1 MIKEYSYYIT
11 TDRFSQIA
19 EDIDAAV
26 RKYAESMM
34 NDAKGDAALRESAR
48 KLCEEQAVSSGM
60 RSQGE
65 SFINIDAEFFTDGEL
80 SEARLGRF
88 IKDVV
93 KAHGFQR
100 ILWEYMGTT
109 GLMTEISRD
118 KMREDGFRYIDYL
131 PVSMKEAESERE
143 KNSITRNF
151 MRLADDS
158 GFDWSK
164 GYDPNYTV
172 SKKGWSAGYD
182 ENHVW
187 TYHAE
192 NGAQA
197 GAASGRKSVHGIRL
211 VKTDNGCMLYDIGKI
226 LINPVILWYLALGN
240 RLYGGEI
247 SDTASMVKEIKAQ
260 LDSLGEEKITDIA
273 VSPTVGKAEKK
284 KLVAEYNR
292 VLGDIISENV
302 GTVSADKAMSVIA
315 KKQNE
320 QKRLHVE
327 QELSAIQEKIDAIE
341 RAKPGITAGE
351 LRDSLETGKASIAL
365 DISLFEDAATCG
377 FTEEEYSAI
386 RKNMESLKKA
396 DREKFKHACAVL
408 GTEWNRYG
416 QGGNSKAE
424 CIRKIYEYISRGT
437 DADFCHEMSLRE
449 MLSHKQEAATMEDVL
464 ADVESYIPEE
474 NRETV
479 REYLLSVPGQ
489 KPEVKHK
496 VFSSLKAAVRSYVA
510 IRGSTG
516 MSVRELLNYAIKS
529 CGGTLPKASYAPPAI
544 GYVTPGMRT
553 SQDAEDKR
561 IYIEEKVS
569 TLVAELLG
577 SAAPEKDVPVEQLI
591 KMRRNLSGTEE
602 NKAVV
607 AIGNINERKGFE
619 PVYDTG
625 AEADINNAVL
635 LILRKLY
642 VPKSGGKDSLRK
654 QPELK
659 KELLEIAEKA
669 RIGEDFIKAVSERFS
684 VCYDIQD
691 ETARRFLETAYPAGT
706 ADMLAEYA
714 GEFQRM
720 AEKAASKDGAASPLI
735 RTIHGIYRQIA
746 PENAAAE
753 KVRLPPGARP
763 MAGKTGAEKGL
774 EEIKAMRTRVK
785 AESPEMSVLSGEE
798 KNEASVLI
806 ESLSVEEKA
815 ELVRLTGGDCNIM
828 TPLLIR
834 EYLWRKKNRIALKG
848 IADDIRDA
856 EYRAFQSITD
866 KGSPYPYGTMPDI
879 REIPLAET
887 NPEGKE
893 SDEEYKAFVATQNT
907 EKSYSSGT
915 MPISHGI
922 PAAEATISSKEGK
935 ESSYDTDGSTISPVI
950 AEYLMARA
958 AGKRQDGAGYERK
971 RAAGSGKS
979 PAATLEIAPS
989 RHEHIELEKPHRMG
1003 EALRNSLEGLSEMRI
1018 PAGKADPMAI
1028 MNANYEHDKA
1038 VLAKTDPMFARNQ
1051 FLDIGHADGSG
1062 EPLSRKIQKTENEI
1076 SNIMQTE
1083 IRGDII

>member
-11 TDRFSQIA
+11 TNRFSQIA

-26 RKYAESMM
+26 RKYAESMA
-34 NDAKGDAALRESAR
+34 DGAKGDAALRVTAR
-48 KLCEEQAVSSGM
+48 KLCEEQAVLSGM
-60 RSQGE
+60 RIQGE
-65 SFINIDAEFFTDGEL
+65 TFINIDTEFFTDGEL
-80 SEARLGRF
+80 SEAKLGRF

-131 PVSMKEAESERE
+131 PVPMREAESERQ
-143 KNSITRNF
+143 KNRITRNF

-182 ENHVW
+182 ENQIW

-197 GAASGRKSVHGIRL
+197 DTASDRKSARGIQL
-211 VKTDNGCMLYDIGKI
+211 VKTDSGCMLYDIGKI
-226 LINPVILWYLALGN
+226 LINPVILWYLASGN

-273 VSPTVGKAEKK
+273 VSPTVVKAEKK
-284 KLVAEYNR
+284 KLVAEYKR
-292 VLGDIISENV
+292 VLGDIVSENA

-341 RAKPGITAGE
+341 RAKPVITAGE
-351 LRDSLETGKASIAL
+351 LRESLETGKASIAL
-365 DISLFEDAATCG
+365 DISLSEDAVACG

-408 GTEWNRYG
+408 GKEWNRYG

-449 MLSHKQEAATMEDVL
+449 MLPHTQEAATMENVL
-464 ADVESYIPEE
+464 ADAETYIPKE
-474 NRETV
+474 NRETA
-479 REYLLSVPGQ
+479 REYLLSVPEQ
-489 KPEVKHK
+489 KPELKHK

-516 MSVRELLNYAIKS
+516 MSVRELFDYAIKS
-529 CGGTLPKASYAPPAI
+529 CGGIMPRTSYAPPAI

-553 SQDAEDKR
+553 IQDAGDKR

-569 TLVAELLG
+569 ALAAELLG

-591 KMRRNLSGTEE
+591 NLRRDLSGAEE
-602 NKAVV
+602 NKPVV
-607 AIGNINERKGFE
+607 AIGNMNERKDFE

-625 AEADINNAVL
+625 AEADISDAVL
-635 LILRKLY
+635 LILRKFY
-642 VPKSGGKDSLRK
+642 VPKSGGKDSPRK

-669 RIGEDFIKAVSERFS
+669 WSGEDFIKAVSERFS

-691 ETARRFLETAYPAGT
+691 ETARRCLETAYPAGT

-714 GEFQRM
+714 VELQRM
-720 AEKAASKDGAASPLI
+720 AEKADSKGGSASPLMRAI
-735 RTIHGIYRQIA
+735 PGVYRQIDL
-746 PENAAAE
+746 ENAASE

-774 EEIKAMRTRVK
+774 EEIKAMRTRVR
-785 AESPEMSVLSGEE
+785 AENPEMSVLSGEE

-806 ESLSVEEKA
+806 ESLSAEEKA

-922 PAAEATISSKEGK
+922 PAAEATISRKKRKEASHGTAGN
-935 ESSYDTDGSTISPVI
+935 SISPVI

-958 AGKRQDGAGYERK
+958 AGKRQDGAGYEMEK
-971 RAAGSGKS
+971 AAGSGKS
-979 PAATLEIAPS
+979 PSATLEIPHS
-989 RHEHIELEKPHRMG
+989 RSERIELEEPHRMG
-1003 EALRNSLEGLSEMRI
+1003 EVLRNSLEELSEIRI
-1018 PAGKADPMAI
+1018 PAGKTDPMAI
-1028 MNANYEHDKA
+1028 MNANYEHDRA
-1038 VLAKTDPMFARNQ
+1038 ILAKTDPMFAKNQ
-1051 FLDIGHADGSG
+1051 FLDVGHADGSG
-1062 EPLSRKIQKTENEI
+1062 ELTEREMQKIVSKQSDELFENLL
-1076 SNIMQTE
+1076 
-1083 IRGDII
+1083 RR

>member
-48 KLCEEQAVSSGM
+48 KLCEEQAVLSGM

-143 KNSITRNF
+143 KNSITWNF

-172 SKKGWSAGYD
+172 SKKGWRAGYD

-197 GAASGRKSVHGIRL
+197 GAASGRESVHGIRL

-273 VSPTVGKAEKK
+273 VSPKAGKLEKK
-284 KLVAEYNR
+284 KLVAEYKR
-292 VLGDIISENV
+292 VLGDLISEKA

-315 KKQNE
+315 QKQDE

-351 LRDSLETGKASIAL
+351 LRKSLETGKASIAL

-377 FTEEEYSAI
+377 FTEEEYAVI
-386 RKNMESLKKA
+386 RKSLDSLKKA
-396 DREKFKHACAVL
+396 DKEKFKHACAVL
-408 GTEWNRYG
+408 GTKWKDKDSDRKSMVEY
-416 QGGNSKAE
+416 
-424 CIRKIYEYISRGT
+424 IRKIYEYIYRGK
-437 DADFCHEMSLRE
+437 DAEICHEESLRDV
-449 MLSHKQEAATMEDVL
+449 LSRTQEASAMEDVL
-464 ADVESYIPEE
+464 SDVESYIPEG
-474 NRETV
+474 NRETA
-479 REYLLSVPGQ
+479 REYLLSVPEQ
-489 KPEVKHK
+489 KPELKHK

-516 MSVRELLNYAIKS
+516 MSVRELLDYAIKS
-529 CGGTLPKASYAPPAI
+529 CGGTLPRASYAPPAI

-553 SQDAEDKR
+553 SQDAGDKR

-577 SAAPEKDVPVEQLI
+577 SAAPEKEVPVEQLM
-591 KMRRNLSGTEE
+591 KSRRDLFGAEE
-602 NKAVV
+602 NKPVV
-607 AIGNINERKGFE
+607 AIGNMNERKDFE

-625 AEADINNAVL
+625 AEANISDTVL

-669 RIGEDFIKAVSERFS
+669 RSGEDFIKAVSERFS
-684 VCYDIQD
+684 IRYDIQD
-691 ETARRFLETAYPAGT
+691 EAARRFLETAYPAGT

-866 KGSPYPYGTMPDI
+866 KGSPYPYGTMP
-879 REIPLAET
+879 
-887 NPEGKE
+887 
-893 SDEEYKAFVATQNT
+893 
-907 EKSYSSGT
+907 
-915 MPISHGI
+915 ISHGI

-935 ESSYDTDGSTISPVI
+935 ESSYDTDGSTISPII

-958 AGKRQDGAGYERK
+958 AGKRQDGAGYEMEK
-971 RAAGSGKS
+971 AAGNGKS
-979 PAATLEIAPS
+979 PSATLEIPHS
-989 RHEHIELEKPHRMG
+989 RHERIDLEEPHRMG
-1003 EALRNSLEGLSEMRI
+1003 EVLRNSLEGLSEMRI

-1028 MNANYEHDKA
+1028 MNANYEHDRA
-1038 VLAKTDPMFARNQ
+1038 VLAKTDPMSARNL
-1051 FLDIGHADGSG
+1051 FHDVGHADGSG
-1062 EPLSRKIQKTENEI
+1062 EMSEREIQKIVEKQSDKLFENLL
-1076 SNIMQTE
+1076 
-1083 IRGDII
+1083 RK

>member
-19 EDIDAAV
+19 EDIDAVV

-48 KLCEEQAVSSGM
+48 KLCEEQAVLSGM
-60 RSQGE
+60 RRQGE

-80 SEARLGRF
+80 SESRLGRF

-131 PVSMKEAESERE
+131 PVLMKEAESERE
-143 KNSITRNF
+143 KNSITWNF

-172 SKKGWSAGYD
+172 SKKGWRAGYD

-197 GAASGRKSVHGIRL
+197 GAASGRESVHGIRL

-273 VSPTVGKAEKK
+273 VSPKAGKLEKK
-284 KLVAEYNR
+284 KLVAEYKR
-292 VLGDIISENV
+292 VLGDLISEKA

-315 KKQNE
+315 QKQDE

-327 QELSAIQEKIDAIE
+327 HELSAIQEKIDAIE

-351 LRDSLETGKASIAL
+351 LRKSLETGKTSIAL

-377 FTEEEYSAI
+377 FTEEEYAVI
-386 RKNMESLKKA
+386 RKSLDSLKKA
-396 DREKFKHACAVL
+396 DKEKFKHACAVL
-408 GTEWNRYG
+408 GKEWNRYG

-437 DADFCHEMSLRE
+437 DAEFCHESGLRE
-449 MLSHKQEAATMEDVL
+449 MLSRTQEASTMEDVL
-464 ADVESYIPEE
+464 SDAESYIPEG
-474 NRETV
+474 NRETA
-479 REYLLSVPGQ
+479 REYLLSVPEQ
-489 KPEVKHK
+489 KPELKHK

-516 MSVRELLNYAIKS
+516 MSVRELLDYAIKS
-529 CGGTLPKASYAPPAI
+529 CGGTLPRASYAPPAI

-553 SQDAEDKR
+553 SQDAGDKR

-577 SAAPEKDVPVEQLI
+577 SAAPEKEVPVEQLM
-591 KMRRNLSGTEE
+591 KSRRDLFGAEE
-602 NKAVV
+602 NKPVV
-607 AIGNINERKGFE
+607 AIGNMNERKDFE

-625 AEADINNAVL
+625 AEANISDTVL

-642 VPKSGGKDSLRK
+642 VPKSGGKDSPRK
-654 QPELK
+654 LLELK
-659 KELLEIAEKA
+659 KELLEIAEKNGS
-669 RIGEDFIKAVSERFS
+669 GEDFIKAISERFR
-684 VCYDIQD
+684 VRYDIQD
-691 ETARRFLETAYPAGT
+691 EAARKCLESAYPAGT

-720 AEKAASKDGAASPLI
+720 AEKKASEDGADSPLI
-735 RTIHGIYRQIA
+735 RAIPGIYRQIDL
-746 PENAAAE
+746 ENAAAE
-753 KVRLPPGARP
+753 KVRLPPGAKP

-774 EEIKAMRTRVK
+774 EEIKAMRTRVR
-785 AESPEMSVLSGEE
+785 AESPGMSVLSEEE

-806 ESLSVEEKA
+806 ESVSAEDRA
-815 ELVRLTGGDCNIM
+815 ELIHLTGGDYNTM

-834 EYLWRKKNRIALKG
+834 EYLWRKKNRRKLRG
-848 IADDIRDA
+848 LSDDVREA
-856 EYRAFQSITD
+856 EYRGFRLTPD
-866 KGSPYPYGTMPDI
+866 KGKPYTYGTLPVSMA
-879 REIPLAET
+879 AET
-887 NPEGKE
+887 NPGSKE
-893 SDEEYKAFVATQNT
+893 REAGHKASGVENL
-907 EKSYSSGT
+907 YSSGT
-915 MPISHGI
+915 TLISQEI
-922 PAAEATISSKEGK
+922 PFAGATISGK
-935 ESSYDTDGSTISPVI
+935 ERNESSRGTAERGISPVI

-958 AGKRQDGAGYERK
+958 AEKRQDSAGDEK
-971 RAAGSGKS
+971 GSASSGRS
-979 PAATLEIAPS
+979 SQAATLEISPS
-989 RHEHIELEKPHRMG
+989 RCERINLEEPHRMG
-1003 EALRNSLEGLSEMRI
+1003 EVLRNSLEGLSEMRI

-1028 MNANYEHDKA
+1028 MNANYEHDRA
-1038 VLAKTDPMFARNQ
+1038 VLAKTDPMFARNL
-1051 FLDIGHADGSG
+1051 FHDVGHADGS
-1062 EPLSRKIQKTENEI
+1062 EEMSEREIQKIVEKQSDKLFENL
-1076 SNIMQTE
+1076 
-1083 IRGDII
+1083 IRSRYD

>member
-11 TDRFSQIA
+11 TNRFSQIA

-26 RKYAESMM
+26 RKYAESMVDGA
-34 NDAKGDAALRESAR
+34 NGDSVLRETAR
-48 KLCEEQAVSSGM
+48 KLCEEQAVLCGM

-65 SFINIDAEFFTDGEL
+65 TFINIDTEFFTDGEL

-118 KMREDGFRYIDYL
+118 KMREDGFRYADYL
-131 PVSMKEAESERE
+131 PVPMREAERERE

-182 ENHVW
+182 ENQVW

-197 GAASGRKSVHGIRL
+197 DASSGRKSARGIQL
-211 VKTDNGCMLYDIGKI
+211 VKTDNGCMLCDIGKN
-226 LINPVILWYLALGN
+226 LINPVILWYLASGN

-247 SDTASMVKEIKAQ
+247 SDTASMAEEIKTQ

-273 VSPTVGKAEKK
+273 VSPTIGKTEKK
-284 KLVAEYNR
+284 KLVAEYKR
-292 VLGDIISENV
+292 VLGDIISENA
-302 GTVSADKAMSVIA
+302 GTVSAEKAMSIIA
-315 KKQNE
+315 QKQDE
-320 QKRLHVE
+320 QKRLHIE

-351 LRDSLETGKASIAL
+351 LKESLETGKASIAL

-377 FTEEEYSAI
+377 FTEEEYAVI
-386 RKNMESLKKA
+386 RKSLDSLKKA
-396 DREKFKHACAVL
+396 DKEKFKHACAVL
-408 GTEWNRYG
+408 GKEWNRYG
-416 QGGNSKAE
+416 QGGNIKAE
-424 CIRKIYEYISRGT
+424 CIRKIYEYISKST

-464 ADVESYIPEE
+464 ADAETYIPKE
-474 NRETV
+474 NRETA
-479 REYLLSVPGQ
+479 REYLLSVPEQNPGL
-489 KPEVKHK
+489 KHN
-496 VFSSLKAAVRSYVA
+496 VFSSLKATVRSYVA

-516 MSVRELLNYAIKS
+516 MSVRELFDYAIKS
-529 CGGTLPKASYAPPAI
+529 CGGIMPRTSYAPPAI

-553 SQDAEDKR
+553 SQDAGDKR

-669 RIGEDFIKAVSERFS
+669 RSGEDFIKAVSERFS
-684 VCYDIQD
+684 VRYDIQD
-691 ETARRFLETAYPAGT
+691 EAGRRCLEMAYPKGT
-706 ADMLAEYA
+706 ADMLEEYS
-714 GEFQRM
+714 EELQRM
-720 AEKAASKDGAASPLI
+720 PEKEALKDSADSPLI
-735 RTIHGIYRQIA
+735 RTIPGIYRQIA

-774 EEIKAMRTRVK
+774 EEIKAMRTRAR
-785 AESPEMSVLSGEE
+785 AESPGMSMLSGEE
-798 KNEASVLI
+798 KKEASVLI
-806 ESLSVEEKA
+806 ESLTAEERT
-815 ELVRLTGGDCNIM
+815 ELIHLTGGDYNTM

-834 EYLWRKKNRIALKG
+834 EYLWRKKNRRKLRG
-848 IADDIRDA
+848 LSDDVREA
-856 EYRAFQSITD
+856 EYRGFRLTPD
-866 KGSPYPYGTMPDI
+866 KGNPYTYGTHPVSMA
-879 REIPLAET
+879 AET
-887 NPEGKE
+887 NPGSKE
-893 SDEEYKAFVATQNT
+893 REAGHKAFGVENL
-907 EKSYSSGT
+907 YSSGT
-915 MPISHGI
+915 TLISQEI
-922 PAAEATISSKEGK
+922 PFAGATISGK
-935 ESSYDTDGSTISPVI
+935 ERKETSHGRKAGSTISPVI
-950 AEYLMARA
+950 SEYLMARA
-958 AGKRQDGAGYERK
+958 AGKSQDSAYDEKGTASSCR
-971 RAAGSGKS
+971 SS
-979 PAATLEIAPS
+979 QAATLEIPPS
-989 RHEHIELEKPHRMG
+989 RHERIDLEEPHRMG
-1003 EALRNSLEGLSEMRI
+1003 EVLRNSLEELSEMRI

-1028 MNANYEHDKA
+1028 MNANYEHDRA
-1038 VLAKTDPMFARNQ
+1038 VLAKTDPMFAKNQ
-1051 FLDIGHADGSG
+1051 FLAVGHADGSG
-1062 EPLSRKIQKTENEI
+1062 ESLSRKIQKTENEI

>member
-48 KLCEEQAVSSGM
+48 KLCEEQAVLSGM

-118 KMREDGFRYIDYL
+118 KMREDGFRYIDYI

-143 KNSITRNF
+143 KNSITWNF

-172 SKKGWSAGYD
+172 SKKGWRAGYD

-187 TYHAE
+187 TYHVE

-197 GAASGRKSVHGIRL
+197 GAASGRESVHGIRL

-273 VSPTVGKAEKK
+273 VSPKAGKLEKK
-284 KLVAEYNR
+284 KLVAEYKR
-292 VLGDIISENV
+292 VLGDLISEKA

-315 KKQNE
+315 QKQDE

-351 LRDSLETGKASIAL
+351 LRKSLETGKTSIAL

-377 FTEEEYSAI
+377 FTEEEYAVI
-386 RKNMESLKKA
+386 RKSLDSLKKA
-396 DREKFKHACAVL
+396 DKEKFKHACAVL
-408 GTEWNRYG
+408 GKEWNRYG

-437 DADFCHEMSLRE
+437 DAEFCHESGLRE
-449 MLSHKQEAATMEDVL
+449 MLSRTQEASTMEDVL
-464 ADVESYIPEE
+464 SDAESYIPEG
-474 NRETV
+474 NRETA
-479 REYLLSVPGQ
+479 REYLLSVPEQ
-489 KPEVKHK
+489 KPELKHK

-516 MSVRELLNYAIKS
+516 MSVRELLDYAIKS
-529 CGGTLPKASYAPPAI
+529 CGGTLPRASYAPPAI

-553 SQDAEDKR
+553 SQDAGDKR

-577 SAAPEKDVPVEQLI
+577 SAAPEKEVPVEQLM
-591 KMRRNLSGTEE
+591 KSRRDLFGAEE
-602 NKAVV
+602 NKPVV
-607 AIGNINERKGFE
+607 AIGNMNERKDFE

-625 AEADINNAVL
+625 AEANISDTVL

-642 VPKSGGKDSLRK
+642 VPKSGGKDSPRK
-654 QPELK
+654 LLELK
-659 KELLEIAEKA
+659 KELLEIAEKNGS
-669 RIGEDFIKAVSERFS
+669 GEDFIKAISERFR
-684 VCYDIQD
+684 VRYDIQD
-691 ETARRFLETAYPAGT
+691 EAARRFLETAYPAGT
-706 ADMLAEYA
+706 VDILAEYA
-714 GEFQRM
+714 GELQRM
-720 AEKAASKDGAASPLI
+720 HEKEASKGGTANPLM
-735 RTIHGIYRQIA
+735 RTIPGVYRQIDL
-746 PENAAAE
+746 EDAAAE
-753 KVRLPPGARP
+753 KVRLPPGTRP

-774 EEIKAMRTRVK
+774 EEIKSMRTRAR
-785 AESPEMSVLSGEE
+785 AEKPEMSMLSGEE

-806 ESLSVEEKA
+806 ENLTAEEKA
-815 ELVRLTGGDCNIM
+815 EIVHLTGGDYNTM
-828 TPLLIR
+828 TPLLVR
-834 EYLWRKKNRIALKG
+834 EYLWRKKNRRKLKG
-848 IADDIRDA
+848 LSDDIREA
-856 EYRAFQSITD
+856 EYRAFRTVTD
-866 KGSPYPYGTMPDI
+866 
-879 REIPLAET
+879 
-887 NPEGKE
+887 NGKP
-893 SDEEYKAFVATQNT
+893 
-907 EKSYSSGT
+907 YSSGT
-915 MPISHGI
+915 APISHGI
-922 PAAEATISSKEGK
+922 PAAEATLSGK
-935 ESSYDTDGSTISPVI
+935 ERKETSHGRKAGSTISPVI
-950 AEYLMARA
+950 SEYLMARA
-958 AGKRQDGAGYERK
+958 AGKSQDSAYDEKGTASSCR
-971 RAAGSGKS
+971 SS
-979 PAATLEIAPS
+979 QAATLEIPPS
-989 RHEHIELEKPHRMG
+989 RHERIDLEEPHRMG
-1003 EALRNSLEGLSEMRI
+1003 EVLRNSPEGLSEMRI

-1028 MNANYEHDKA
+1028 MNANYEHDRA
-1038 VLAKTDPMFARNQ
+1038 VLAKTDPMFARNL
-1051 FLDIGHADGSG
+1051 FHDVGHADGSG
-1062 EPLSRKIQKTENEI
+1062 EMSEREIQKIVEKQSDKLFENLL
-1076 SNIMQTE
+1076 
-1083 IRGDII
+1083 RK

>member
-34 NDAKGDAALRESAR
+34 NDAKGDAVLRKAAR
-48 KLCEEQAVSSGM
+48 KLCEEQAVLSGM

-131 PVSMKEAESERE
+131 PVPMREAERERE

-151 MRLADDS
+151 MRLEDDS

-172 SKKGWSAGYD
+172 SKKGWRAGYD

-187 TYHAE
+187 TYYAK
-192 NGAQA
+192 NGVQA
-197 GAASGRKSVHGIRL
+197 DTSSGRKSARGIKL
-211 VKTDNGCMLYDIGKI
+211 VKTDSGCMLCDIGKI
-226 LINPVILWYLALGN
+226 LINPVILWYLASGN

-302 GTVSADKAMSVIA
+302 GTVSADKAMSVIV

-351 LRDSLETGKASIAL
+351 LRKSLETGKTSIAL

-377 FTEEEYSAI
+377 FTEEEYAVI
-386 RKNMESLKKA
+386 RKSLDSLKKA
-396 DREKFKHACAVL
+396 DKEKFKHACAVL
-408 GTEWNRYG
+408 GKEWNRYG

-437 DADFCHEMSLRE
+437 DAEFCHESGLRE
-449 MLSHKQEAATMEDVL
+449 MLSRTQEASTMEDVL
-464 ADVESYIPEE
+464 SDAESYIPEG
-474 NRETV
+474 NRETA
-479 REYLLSVPGQ
+479 REYLLSVPEQ
-489 KPEVKHK
+489 KPELKHK

-516 MSVRELLNYAIKS
+516 MSVRELLDYAIKS
-529 CGGTLPKASYAPPAI
+529 CGGTLPRASYAPPAI

-553 SQDAEDKR
+553 SQDAGDKR

-577 SAAPEKDVPVEQLI
+577 SAAPEKEVPVEQLM
-591 KMRRNLSGTEE
+591 KLRRDLFGAEE
-602 NKAVV
+602 NKPVV
-607 AIGNINERKGFE
+607 AIGNMNERKDFE

-625 AEADINNAVL
+625 AEANISDTVL

-642 VPKSGGKDSLRK
+642 VPKSGGKDSPRK
-654 QPELK
+654 LLELK
-659 KELLEIAEKA
+659 KELLEIAEKNGS
-669 RIGEDFIKAVSERFS
+669 GEDFIKAISERFR
-684 VCYDIQD
+684 VRYDIQD
-691 ETARRFLETAYPAGT
+691 EAARKCLESAYPAGT

-720 AEKAASKDGAASPLI
+720 AEKKASEDGADSPLI
-735 RTIHGIYRQIA
+735 RAIPGIYRQIDL
-746 PENAAAE
+746 ENAAAE

-774 EEIKAMRTRVK
+774 EEIKAMRTRAR
-785 AESPEMSVLSGEE
+785 AEKPEMSMLSGEE

-806 ESLSVEEKA
+806 ENLTAEEKA
-815 ELVRLTGGDCNIM
+815 EIVHLTGGDYNTM
-828 TPLLIR
+828 TPLLVR
-834 EYLWRKKNRIALKG
+834 E
-848 IADDIRDA
+848 
-856 EYRAFQSITD
+856 
-866 KGSPYPYGTMPDI
+866 
-879 REIPLAET
+879 
-887 NPEGKE
+887 
-893 SDEEYKAFVATQNT
+893 
-907 EKSYSSGT
+907 
-915 MPISHGI
+915 
-922 PAAEATISSKEGK
+922 
-935 ESSYDTDGSTISPVI
+935 
-950 AEYLMARA
+950 
-958 AGKRQDGAGYERK
+958 
-971 RAAGSGKS
+971 
-979 PAATLEIAPS
+979 
-989 RHEHIELEKPHRMG
+989 
-1003 EALRNSLEGLSEMRI
+1003 
-1018 PAGKADPMAI
+1018 
-1028 MNANYEHDKA
+1028 
-1038 VLAKTDPMFARNQ
+1038 
-1051 FLDIGHADGSG
+1051 
-1062 EPLSRKIQKTENEI
+1062 
-1076 SNIMQTE
+1076 
-1083 IRGDII
+1083 

>member
-19 EDIDAAV
+19 EDIDAVV

-48 KLCEEQAVSSGM
+48 KLCEEQAVLSGM
-60 RSQGE
+60 RRQGE

-80 SEARLGRF
+80 SESRLGRF

-131 PVSMKEAESERE
+131 PVLMKEAESERE
-143 KNSITRNF
+143 KNSITWNF

-172 SKKGWSAGYD
+172 SKKGWRAGYD

-197 GAASGRKSVHGIRL
+197 GAASGRESVHGIRL

-273 VSPTVGKAEKK
+273 VSPKAGKLEKK
-284 KLVAEYNR
+284 KLVAEYKR
-292 VLGDIISENV
+292 VLGDLISEKA

-315 KKQNE
+315 QKQDE

-351 LRDSLETGKASIAL
+351 LRKSLETGKASIAL
-365 DISLFEDAATCG
+365 DISLFEDAAACG
-377 FTEEEYSAI
+377 FTEEEYATI
-386 RKNMESLKKA
+386 RKSLEPLEKA
-396 DREKFKHACAVL
+396 DQEKFKHACAVL
-408 GTEWNRYG
+408 GTKWKDKDSDRKSMVEY
-416 QGGNSKAE
+416 
-424 CIRKIYEYISRGT
+424 IRKIYEYIYRGT
-437 DADFCHEMSLRE
+437 EAEICHEESLRDV
-449 MLSHKQEAATMEDVL
+449 LSRTQEASAMEDVL
-464 ADVESYIPEE
+464 SDVESYIPEE

-496 VFSSLKAAVRSYVA
+496 VFSSLKAAVRSYVE

-516 MSVRELLNYAIKS
+516 MSVRELLDYAIKS
-529 CGGTLPKASYAPPAI
+529 CGGTLPRASYAPPAI

-553 SQDAEDKR
+553 SQDAGDRR
-561 IYIEEKVS
+561 IYMEEKVS
-569 TLVAELLG
+569 SLAARLLEVAV
-577 SAAPEKDVPVEQLI
+577 PEKEVPFGQLI
-591 KMRRNLSGTEE
+591 KPRRDLSGAEE
-602 NKAVV
+602 NKPVV
-607 AIGNINERKGFE
+607 AIGNMNERKDFE
-619 PVYDTG
+619 PVYDTR
-625 AEADINNAVL
+625 AEADISDAVL
-635 LILRKLY
+635 LILRNLY
-642 VPKSGGKDSLRK
+642 VPKSGGKDSTRK
-654 QPELK
+654 LPELK
-659 KELLEIAEKA
+659 KELLEIAEKNGS
-669 RIGEDFIKAVSERFS
+669 REDFIKAVSERFS
-684 VCYDIQD
+684 IRYDIQD
-691 ETARRFLETAYPAGT
+691 EAARRFLETAYPAGT
-706 ADMLAEYA
+706 ADILAEYA
-714 GEFQRM
+714 GELQRM
-720 AEKAASKDGAASPLI
+720 HEKEVSKGGTASPLM
-735 RTIHGIYRQIA
+735 RTIPGVYRQIDL
-746 PENAAAE
+746 EDAAAE
-753 KVRLPPGARP
+753 KVRLPPGAKP

-774 EEIKAMRTRVK
+774 EEIKAMRTRVR
-785 AESPEMSVLSGEE
+785 AEKPEMSMLSEEE
-798 KNEASVLI
+798 KKEASVLI
-806 ESLSVEEKA
+806 ESLTAEERA
-815 ELVRLTGGDCNIM
+815 ELIHLTGGDYNTM

-834 EYLWRKKNRIALKG
+834 EYLWRKKNRRKLRG
-848 IADDIRDA
+848 LSDDVREA
-856 EYRAFQSITD
+856 EYRGFRLTPD
-866 KGSPYPYGTMPDI
+866 KGKPYTYGTLPVSMA
-879 REIPLAET
+879 AET
-887 NPEGKE
+887 NPGSKE
-893 SDEEYKAFVATQNT
+893 REAGYKASGVENL
-907 EKSYSSGT
+907 YSSGT
-915 MPISHGI
+915 TLISQEI
-922 PAAEATISSKEGK
+922 PFAGATISGK
-935 ESSYDTDGSTISPVI
+935 ERNESSRGTAERGISPVI

-958 AGKRQDGAGYERK
+958 AEKRQDSAGDEK
-971 RAAGSGKS
+971 GSASSGRS
-979 PAATLEIAPS
+979 SQAATLEIPPS
-989 RHEHIELEKPHRMG
+989 RHERIDLEEPHRMG
-1003 EALRNSLEGLSEMRI
+1003 EVLRNSLEGLSEMRI

-1028 MNANYEHDKA
+1028 MNANYEHDRA
-1038 VLAKTDPMFARNQ
+1038 VLAKTDPMFARNL
-1051 FLDIGHADGSG
+1051 FHDVGHADGS
-1062 EPLSRKIQKTENEI
+1062 EEITERDLQKIQNLKLMEEKQKL
-1076 SNIMQTE
+1076 S
-1083 IRGDII
+1083 

>member
-19 EDIDAAV
+19 EDIDAVV

-48 KLCEEQAVSSGM
+48 KLCEEQAVLSGM
-60 RSQGE
+60 RRQGE

-80 SEARLGRF
+80 SESRLGRF

-131 PVSMKEAESERE
+131 PVLMKEAESERE
-143 KNSITRNF
+143 KNSITWNF

-172 SKKGWSAGYD
+172 SKKGWRAGYD

-197 GAASGRKSVHGIRL
+197 GAASGRESVHGIRL

-273 VSPTVGKAEKK
+273 VSPKAGKLEKK
-284 KLVAEYNR
+284 KLVAEYKR
-292 VLGDIISENV
+292 VLGDLISEKA

-315 KKQNE
+315 QKQDE

-351 LRDSLETGKASIAL
+351 LRKSLETGKASIAL
-365 DISLFEDAATCG
+365 DISLFEDAAACG
-377 FTEEEYSAI
+377 FTEEEYATI
-386 RKNMESLKKA
+386 RKSLEPLEKA
-396 DREKFKHACAVL
+396 DQEKFKHACAVL
-408 GTEWNRYG
+408 GTKWKDKDSDRKSMVEY
-416 QGGNSKAE
+416 
-424 CIRKIYEYISRGT
+424 IRKIYEYIYRGT
-437 DADFCHEMSLRE
+437 EAEICHEESLRDV
-449 MLSHKQEAATMEDVL
+449 LSRTQEASAMEDVL
-464 ADVESYIPEE
+464 SDVESYIPEE

-496 VFSSLKAAVRSYVA
+496 VFSSLKAAVRSYVE

-516 MSVRELLNYAIKS
+516 MSVRELLDYAIKS
-529 CGGTLPKASYAPPAI
+529 CGGTLPRASYAPPAI

-553 SQDAEDKR
+553 SQDAGDRR
-561 IYIEEKVS
+561 IYMEEKVS
-569 TLVAELLG
+569 SLAARLLEVAV
-577 SAAPEKDVPVEQLI
+577 PEKEVPFEQLI
-591 KMRRNLSGTEE
+591 KPRRDLSGAEE
-602 NKAVV
+602 NKPVV
-607 AIGNINERKGFE
+607 AIGNMNERKDFE
-619 PVYDTG
+619 PVYDTR
-625 AEADINNAVL
+625 AEADISDAVL
-635 LILRKLY
+635 LILRNLY
-642 VPKSGGKDSLRK
+642 VPKSGGKDSTRK
-654 QPELK
+654 LPELK
-659 KELLEIAEKA
+659 KELLEIAEKNGS
-669 RIGEDFIKAVSERFS
+669 REDFIKAVSERFS
-684 VCYDIQD
+684 IRYDIQD
-691 ETARRFLETAYPAGT
+691 EAARRFLETAYPAGT
-706 ADMLAEYA
+706 ADILAEYA
-714 GEFQRM
+714 GELQRM
-720 AEKAASKDGAASPLI
+720 HEKEVSKGGTASPLM
-735 RTIHGIYRQIA
+735 RTIPGVYRQIDL
-746 PENAAAE
+746 EDAAAE
-753 KVRLPPGARP
+753 KVRLPPGAKP

-774 EEIKAMRTRVK
+774 EEIKAMRTRVR
-785 AESPEMSVLSGEE
+785 AEKPEMSMLSEEE
-798 KNEASVLI
+798 KKEASVLI
-806 ESLSVEEKA
+806 ESLTAEERA
-815 ELVRLTGGDCNIM
+815 ELIHLTGGDYNTM

-834 EYLWRKKNRIALKG
+834 EYLWRKKNRRKLRG
-848 IADDIRDA
+848 LSDDVREA
-856 EYRAFQSITD
+856 EYRGFRLTPD
-866 KGSPYPYGTMPDI
+866 KGKPYTYGTLPVSMA
-879 REIPLAET
+879 AET
-887 NPEGKE
+887 NPGSKE
-893 SDEEYKAFVATQNT
+893 REAGYKASGVENL
-907 EKSYSSGT
+907 YSSGT
-915 MPISHGI
+915 TLISQEI
-922 PAAEATISSKEGK
+922 PFAGATISGK
-935 ESSYDTDGSTISPVI
+935 ERNESSRGTAERGISPVI

-958 AGKRQDGAGYERK
+958 AEKRQDSAGDEK
-971 RAAGSGKS
+971 GSASSGRS
-979 PAATLEIAPS
+979 SQAATLEIPPS
-989 RHEHIELEKPHRMG
+989 RHERIDLEEPHRMG
-1003 EALRNSLEGLSEMRI
+1003 EVLRNSLEGLSEMRI

-1028 MNANYEHDKA
+1028 MNANYEHDRA
-1038 VLAKTDPMFARNQ
+1038 VLAKTDPMFARNL
-1051 FLDIGHADGSG
+1051 FHDVGHADGS
-1062 EPLSRKIQKTENEI
+1062 EEITERDLQKIQNLKLMEEKQKL
-1076 SNIMQTE
+1076 S
-1083 IRGDII
+1083 

>member
-19 EDIDAAV
+19 EDIDAVV

-48 KLCEEQAVSSGM
+48 KLCEEQAVLSGM
-60 RSQGE
+60 RRQGE

-80 SEARLGRF
+80 SESRLGRF

-131 PVSMKEAESERE
+131 PVLMKEAESERE
-143 KNSITRNF
+143 KNSITWNF

-172 SKKGWSAGYD
+172 SKKGWRAGYD

-197 GAASGRKSVHGIRL
+197 GAASGRESVHGIRL

-273 VSPTVGKAEKK
+273 VSPKAGKLEKK
-284 KLVAEYNR
+284 KLVAEYKR
-292 VLGDIISENV
+292 VLGDLISEKA

-315 KKQNE
+315 QKQDE

-327 QELSAIQEKIDAIE
+327 HELSAIQEKIDAIE

-351 LRDSLETGKASIAL
+351 LRKSLETGKTSIAL

-377 FTEEEYSAI
+377 FTEEEYAVI
-386 RKNMESLKKA
+386 RKSLDSLKKA
-396 DREKFKHACAVL
+396 DKEKFKHACAVL
-408 GTEWNRYG
+408 GKEWNRYG

-437 DADFCHEMSLRE
+437 DAEFCHESGLRE
-449 MLSHKQEAATMEDVL
+449 MLSRTQEASTMEDVL
-464 ADVESYIPEE
+464 SDAESYIPEG
-474 NRETV
+474 NRETA
-479 REYLLSVPGQ
+479 REYLLSVPEQ
-489 KPEVKHK
+489 KPELKHK

-516 MSVRELLNYAIKS
+516 MSVRELLDYAIKS
-529 CGGTLPKASYAPPAI
+529 CGGTLPRASYAPPAI

-553 SQDAEDKR
+553 SQDAGDKR

-577 SAAPEKDVPVEQLI
+577 SAAPEKEVPVEQLM
-591 KMRRNLSGTEE
+591 KSRRDLFGAEE
-602 NKAVV
+602 NKPVV
-607 AIGNINERKGFE
+607 AIGNMNERKDFE

-625 AEADINNAVL
+625 AEANISDTVL

-642 VPKSGGKDSLRK
+642 VPKSGGKDSPRK
-654 QPELK
+654 LLELK
-659 KELLEIAEKA
+659 KELLEIAEKNGS
-669 RIGEDFIKAVSERFS
+669 GEDFIKAISERFR
-684 VCYDIQD
+684 VRYDIQD
-691 ETARRFLETAYPAGT
+691 EAARKCLESAYPAGT

-720 AEKAASKDGAASPLI
+720 AEKKASEDGADSPLI
-735 RTIHGIYRQIA
+735 RAIPGIYRQIDL
-746 PENAAAE
+746 ENAAAE
-753 KVRLPPGARP
+753 KVRLPPGAKP

-774 EEIKAMRTRVK
+774 EEIKAMRTRVR
-785 AESPEMSVLSGEE
+785 AEKPEMSMLSEEE
-798 KNEASVLI
+798 KKEASVLI
-806 ESLSVEEKA
+806 ESLTAEERA
-815 ELVRLTGGDCNIM
+815 ELIHLTGGDYNTM

-834 EYLWRKKNRIALKG
+834 EYLWRKKNRRKLRGLPVNPRQGEAVY
-848 IADDIRDA
+848 IRHASSLHGSGDKS
-856 EYRAFQSITD
+856 RQQR
-866 KGSPYPYGTMPDI
+866 KGSRT
-879 REIPLAET
+879 
-887 NPEGKE
+887 
-893 SDEEYKAFVATQNT
+893 
-907 EKSYSSGT
+907 
-915 MPISHGI
+915 
-922 PAAEATISSKEGK
+922 
-935 ESSYDTDGSTISPVI
+935 
-950 AEYLMARA
+950 
-958 AGKRQDGAGYERK
+958 
-971 RAAGSGKS
+971 
-979 PAATLEIAPS
+979 
-989 RHEHIELEKPHRMG
+989 
-1003 EALRNSLEGLSEMRI
+1003 
-1018 PAGKADPMAI
+1018 
-1028 MNANYEHDKA
+1028 
-1038 VLAKTDPMFARNQ
+1038 
-1051 FLDIGHADGSG
+1051 
-1062 EPLSRKIQKTENEI
+1062 
-1076 SNIMQTE
+1076 
-1083 IRGDII
+1083 

>member
-48 KLCEEQAVSSGM
+48 KLCEEQAVLSGM

-143 KNSITRNF
+143 KNSITWNF

-172 SKKGWSAGYD
+172 SKKGWRAGYD

-197 GAASGRKSVHGIRL
+197 VAASGRESVHGIRL

-273 VSPTVGKAEKK
+273 VSPKAGKLEKK
-284 KLVAEYNR
+284 KLVAEYKR
-292 VLGDIISENV
+292 VLGDLISENA

-315 KKQNE
+315 QKQDE
-320 QKRLHVE
+320 QKRLHIE

-351 LRDSLETGKASIAL
+351 LKESLETGKASIAL
-365 DISLFEDAATCG
+365 DISLFEDAAACG
-377 FTEEEYSAI
+377 FTEEEYATI
-386 RKNMESLKKA
+386 RKSLEPLEKA
-396 DREKFKHACAVL
+396 DQEKFKHACAVL
-408 GTEWNRYG
+408 GTEWKDKDSDRKSMVEY
-416 QGGNSKAE
+416 
-424 CIRKIYEYISRGT
+424 IRKIYEYIYRGT
-437 DADFCHEMSLRE
+437 DAEICHEESLRDV
-449 MLSHKQEAATMEDVL
+449 LSRTQEASAIEDVL
-464 ADVESYIPEE
+464 SDVESYIPEE

-516 MSVRELLNYAIKS
+516 MSVRELLDYAIKS
-529 CGGTLPKASYAPPAI
+529 CGGTLPRASYAPPAI

-553 SQDAEDKR
+553 SQDAGDRR
-561 IYIEEKVS
+561 IYIEEKIS
-569 TLVAELLG
+569 SLAARLLEVAV
-577 SAAPEKDVPVEQLI
+577 PEKEVPFEQLI
-591 KMRRNLSGTEE
+591 KPRRDLSGAEE
-602 NKAVV
+602 NKPVV
-607 AIGNINERKGFE
+607 AIGNMNGRKDFE

-625 AEADINNAVL
+625 AEADISDEVL
-635 LILRKLY
+635 LILRNLY
-642 VPKSGGKDSLRK
+642 IPKSGGNDSTRK
-654 QPELK
+654 LPELK
-659 KELLEIAEKA
+659 KELLETAEKNGS
-669 RIGEDFIKAVSERFS
+669 REDFIKAVSERFS
-684 VCYDIQD
+684 IRYDIQD
-691 ETARRFLETAYPAGT
+691 EAARRFLETAYPAGT
-706 ADMLAEYA
+706 VDILAEYA
-714 GEFQRM
+714 GELQRM
-720 AEKAASKDGAASPLI
+720 HEKEASKGGTASPLM
-735 RTIHGIYRQIA
+735 RTIPGVYRQIDL
-746 PENAAAE
+746 EDAAAE
-753 KVRLPPGARP
+753 KVRLPPGAKP

-774 EEIKAMRTRVK
+774 EEIKAMRTRVR
-785 AESPEMSVLSGEE
+785 AESPGMSVLSEEE

-806 ESLSVEEKA
+806 ESVSAEDRA
-815 ELVRLTGGDCNIM
+815 ELIHLTGGDYNTM

-834 EYLWRKKNRIALKG
+834 EYLWRKKNRRKLRG
-848 IADDIRDA
+848 LSDDVREA
-856 EYRAFQSITD
+856 EYRGFRLTPD
-866 KGSPYPYGTMPDI
+866 KGKPYTYGTLPVSMA
-879 REIPLAET
+879 AET
-887 NPEGKE
+887 NPGSKE
-893 SDEEYKAFVATQNT
+893 REAGHKAFGVENL
-907 EKSYSSGT
+907 YSSGT
-915 MPISHGI
+915 TLISQEI
-922 PAAEATISSKEGK
+922 PFAGATISGK
-935 ESSYDTDGSTISPVI
+935 ERNESSRGTAERGISPVI
-950 AEYLMARA
+950 AEYLMECA
-958 AGKRQDGAGYERK
+958 AEKRQDSAGDEK
-971 RAAGSGKS
+971 GTASSGRS
-979 PAATLEIAPS
+979 SQAATLEIPPS
-989 RHEHIELEKPHRMG
+989 RHERIDLEEPHRMG
-1003 EALRNSLEGLSEMRI
+1003 EVLRNSLEGLSEMRI

-1028 MNANYEHDKA
+1028 MNANYEHDRA
-1038 VLAKTDPMFARNQ
+1038 VLAKTDPMFARNL
-1051 FLDIGHADGSG
+1051 FHDVGHADGSG
-1062 EPLSRKIQKTENEI
+1062 EITEREIQKIVSKQSDDLFENLL
-1076 SNIMQTE
+1076 
-1083 IRGDII
+1083 RK

>member
-48 KLCEEQAVSSGM
+48 KLCEEQAVLSGM

-143 KNSITRNF
+143 KNSITWNF

-172 SKKGWSAGYD
+172 SKKGWRAGYD

-197 GAASGRKSVHGIRL
+197 VAASGRESVHGIRL

-273 VSPTVGKAEKK
+273 VSPKAGKLEKK
-284 KLVAEYNR
+284 KLVAEYKR
-292 VLGDIISENV
+292 VLGDLISEKA

-315 KKQNE
+315 QKQDE

-351 LRDSLETGKASIAL
+351 LRKSLETGKASIAL
-365 DISLFEDAATCG
+365 DISLFEDAAACG
-377 FTEEEYSAI
+377 FTEEEYATI
-386 RKNMESLKKA
+386 RKSLEPLEKA
-396 DREKFKHACAVL
+396 DQEKFKHACAVL
-408 GTEWNRYG
+408 GTEWKDKDSDRKSMVEY
-416 QGGNSKAE
+416 
-424 CIRKIYEYISRGT
+424 IRKIYEYIYRGT
-437 DADFCHEMSLRE
+437 EAEICHEESLRDV
-449 MLSHKQEAATMEDVL
+449 LSRTQEASAIEDVL

-496 VFSSLKAAVRSYVA
+496 VFSSLKAAVRSYVE

-516 MSVRELLNYAIKS
+516 MSVRELLDYAIKS
-529 CGGTLPKASYAPPAI
+529 CGGTLPRASYAPPAI
-544 GYVTPGMRT
+544 GYVTPSMRT
-553 SQDAEDKR
+553 SQDAGDRR
-561 IYIEEKVS
+561 IYMEEKVS
-569 TLVAELLG
+569 SLAARLLEVVV
-577 SAAPEKDVPVEQLI
+577 PEKEVPFEQLI
-591 KMRRNLSGTEE
+591 KPRRDLSGAEE
-602 NKAVV
+602 NKPVV
-607 AIGNINERKGFE
+607 AIGNMNERKDFV
-619 PVYDTG
+619 PVYDTR
-625 AEADINNAVL
+625 AEADISDAVL
-635 LILRKLY
+635 LILRNLY
-642 VPKSGGKDSLRK
+642 VPKSGGKDSTRK
-654 QPELK
+654 LPELK
-659 KELLEIAEKA
+659 KELLEIAEKNGS
-669 RIGEDFIKAVSERFS
+669 REDFIKAVSERFS
-684 VCYDIQD
+684 IRYDIQD
-691 ETARRFLETAYPAGT
+691 EAARRFLETAYPAGT
-706 ADMLAEYA
+706 ADILAEYA
-714 GEFQRM
+714 GELQRM
-720 AEKAASKDGAASPLI
+720 HEKEVSKGGTASPLM
-735 RTIHGIYRQIA
+735 RTIPGIYRQIT
-746 PENAAAE
+746 PEDAAAE

-774 EEIKAMRTRVK
+774 EEIKSMRTRVR
-785 AESPEMSVLSGEE
+785 AESPGMSVLSEEE

-806 ESLSVEEKA
+806 ESVSAEERA
-815 ELVRLTGGDCNIM
+815 ELIHLTGGDYNTM

-834 EYLWRKKNRIALKG
+834 EYLWRKKNRRKLRG
-848 IADDIRDA
+848 LSDDVREA
-856 EYRAFQSITD
+856 EYRGFRLTPD
-866 KGSPYPYGTMPDI
+866 KGKPCTYGTLPVSMA
-879 REIPLAET
+879 AET
-887 NPEGKE
+887 NPGSKE
-893 SDEEYKAFVATQNT
+893 REAGHKASGVENL
-907 EKSYSSGT
+907 YSSGT
-915 MPISHGI
+915 TLISQEI
-922 PAAEATISSKEGK
+922 PFAGATISGK
-935 ESSYDTDGSTISPVI
+935 ERNESSRGTAERGISPVI

-958 AGKRQDGAGYERK
+958 AEKRQDSAGDEK
-971 RAAGSGKS
+971 GSASSGRS
-979 PAATLEIAPS
+979 SQAATLEIPPS
-989 RHEHIELEKPHRMG
+989 RHERIDIEEPHRMG
-1003 EALRNSLEGLSEMRI
+1003 EVLRNSLEGLSEMRI

-1038 VLAKTDPMFARNQ
+1038 VLAKTDPMFAKNK
-1051 FLDIGHADGSG
+1051 FHDVGHADGSG
-1062 EPLSRKIQKTENEI
+1062 EILDKRTANKIIMSKCDEEI
-1076 SNIMQTE
+1076 SKLME
-1083 IRGDII
+1083 AK

>member
-48 KLCEEQAVSSGM
+48 KLCEEQAVLSGM

-143 KNSITRNF
+143 KNSITWNF

-172 SKKGWSAGYD
+172 SKKGWRAGYD

-192 NGAQA
+192 NGVQA
-197 GAASGRKSVHGIRL
+197 VAASGRESVHGIRL

-273 VSPTVGKAEKK
+273 VSPKAGKLEKK
-284 KLVAEYNR
+284 KLVAEYKR
-292 VLGDIISENV
+292 VLGDLISEKA

-315 KKQNE
+315 QKQDE
-320 QKRLHVE
+320 QKRLHIE

-351 LRDSLETGKASIAL
+351 LKESLETGKASIAL
-365 DISLFEDAATCG
+365 DISLFEDAVACG
-377 FTEEEYSAI
+377 FTEEEYATI
-386 RKNMESLKKA
+386 RKSLEPLEKA
-396 DREKFKHACAVL
+396 DQEKFKHACAVL
-408 GTEWNRYG
+408 GTEWKDKDSDRKSMVEY
-416 QGGNSKAE
+416 
-424 CIRKIYEYISRGT
+424 IRKIYEYIYRGT
-437 DADFCHEMSLRE
+437 EAEICHEESLRDV
-449 MLSHKQEAATMEDVL
+449 LSRTQEASAMEDVL
-464 ADVESYIPEE
+464 SDVESYIPEE

-516 MSVRELLNYAIKS
+516 MSVRELLDYAIKS
-529 CGGTLPKASYAPPAI
+529 CGGTLPRASYAPPAI

-553 SQDAEDKR
+553 SQDAGDRR

-569 TLVAELLG
+569 SLAARLLEVAV
-577 SAAPEKDVPVEQLI
+577 PEKEVPFEQLI
-591 KMRRNLSGTEE
+591 KPRRDLSGAEE
-602 NKAVV
+602 NKPVV
-607 AIGNINERKGFE
+607 AIGNMNERKDFE
-619 PVYDTG
+619 PVYDTR
-625 AEADINNAVL
+625 AEADISDAVL
-635 LILRKLY
+635 LILRNLY
-642 VPKSGGKDSLRK
+642 VPKSGGKDSTRK
-654 QPELK
+654 LPELK
-659 KELLEIAEKA
+659 KELLEIAEKNGS
-669 RIGEDFIKAVSERFS
+669 REDFIKAVSGRFS
-684 VCYDIQD
+684 IRYDIQD
-691 ETARRFLETAYPAGT
+691 EAARRFLETAYPAGT
-706 ADMLAEYA
+706 VDILAEYA
-714 GEFQRM
+714 GELQRM
-720 AEKAASKDGAASPLI
+720 HEKEASKGGTASPLM
-735 RTIHGIYRQIA
+735 RTIPGVYRQIDL
-746 PENAAAE
+746 EDAAAE
-753 KVRLPPGARP
+753 KVRLPPGAKP

-774 EEIKAMRTRVK
+774 EEIKAMRTRVR
-785 AESPEMSVLSGEE
+785 AESPGMSVLSEEE

-806 ESLSVEEKA
+806 ESVSAEDRA
-815 ELVRLTGGDCNIM
+815 ELIHLTGGDYNTM

-834 EYLWRKKNRIALKG
+834 EYLWRKKNRRKLRG
-848 IADDIRDA
+848 LSDDVREA
-856 EYRAFQSITD
+856 EYRGFRLTPD
-866 KGSPYPYGTMPDI
+866 KGKPYTYGTLPVSMA
-879 REIPLAET
+879 AET
-887 NPEGKE
+887 NPGSKE
-893 SDEEYKAFVATQNT
+893 REAGHKASGVENL
-907 EKSYSSGT
+907 YSSGT
-915 MPISHGI
+915 TLISQEI
-922 PAAEATISSKEGK
+922 PFAGATISGK
-935 ESSYDTDGSTISPVI
+935 ERNESSRGTAERGISPVI

-958 AGKRQDGAGYERK
+958 AEKRQDSAGDEK
-971 RAAGSGKS
+971 GTASSGRS
-979 PAATLEIAPS
+979 SQAATLEIPPS
-989 RHEHIELEKPHRMG
+989 RHERIDLEEPHRMG
-1003 EALRNSLEGLSEMRI
+1003 EVLRNSLEGLSEMRI

-1028 MNANYEHDKA
+1028 MNANYEHDRA
-1038 VLAKTDPMFARNQ
+1038 VLAKTDPMFARNL
-1051 FLDIGHADGSG
+1051 FHDVGHADGSG
-1062 EPLSRKIQKTENEI
+1062 EITEREIQKIVSKQSDDLFENLL
-1076 SNIMQTE
+1076 
-1083 IRGDII
+1083 RK

>member
-11 TDRFSQIA
+11 TNRFSQIA

-34 NDAKGDAALRESAR
+34 NDAKGDAALRESVR

-65 SFINIDAEFFTDGEL
+65 SFINIDAEFFIDGEL

-172 SKKGWSAGYD
+172 SKKGWRSGYD

-197 GAASGRKSVHGIRL
+197 GAASGRESVHGIRL

-260 LDSLGEEKITDIA
+260 LDSLVEEKITDIA
-273 VSPTVGKAEKK
+273 VSPKAGKLEKK
-284 KLVAEYNR
+284 KLVAEYKR
-292 VLGDIISENV
+292 VLGDLISEKA

-315 KKQNE
+315 QKQDE
-320 QKRLHVE
+320 EKRLHVE

-351 LRDSLETGKASIAL
+351 LKESLETGKASIAL
-365 DISLFEDAATCG
+365 DISLFEDAAACG
-377 FTEEEYSAI
+377 FTEEEYATI
-386 RKNMESLKKA
+386 RKSLEPLEKA
-396 DREKFKHACAVL
+396 DQEKFKHACAVL
-408 GTEWNRYG
+408 GTEWKDKDSDRKSMVEY
-416 QGGNSKAE
+416 
-424 CIRKIYEYISRGT
+424 IRKIYEYIYRGT
-437 DADFCHEMSLRE
+437 DAEICHEESLRDV
-449 MLSHKQEAATMEDVL
+449 LSRRQEASAMEDVL

-474 NRETV
+474 NSETV

-489 KPEVKHK
+489 KPKVKHK

-516 MSVRELLNYAIKS
+516 MSVRELLDYAIKS
-529 CGGTLPKASYAPPAI
+529 CGGTLPRASYAPPAI

-553 SQDAEDKR
+553 SQNAGDRR

-569 TLVAELLG
+569 SLAARLLEVAV
-577 SAAPEKDVPVEQLI
+577 PEKEVPFEQFI
-591 KMRRNLSGTEE
+591 KPRRDLSGAEE
-602 NKAVV
+602 NKPVV
-607 AIGNINERKGFE
+607 AIGNMNERKDFE

-625 AEADINNAVL
+625 AEADISDAVL
-635 LILRKLY
+635 LILRNLY
-642 VPKSGGKDSLRK
+642 IPKSGGKDSTRK
-654 QPELK
+654 LPELK
-659 KELLEIAEKA
+659 KELLEIAEKNGS
-669 RIGEDFIKAVSERFS
+669 REDFIKAISKRFR
-684 VCYDIQD
+684 VRYDIQD
-691 ETARRFLETAYPAGT
+691 EAARRCLEAAYPAGT
-706 ADMLAEYA
+706 ADILAEYA
-714 GEFQRM
+714 GELQRM
-720 AEKAASKDGAASPLI
+720 HEKEDLKVGADSQLI
-735 RTIHGIYRQIA
+735 RTIPGIYRQIDM
-746 PENAAAE
+746 EDAAAE
-753 KVRLPPGARP
+753 KVRLPPGIRP
-763 MAGKTGAEKGL
+763 MAGKTGTEKGL
-774 EEIKAMRTRVK
+774 ENISAMRTRRK
-785 AESPEMSVLSGEE
+785 AESPEMSVLSEAE
-798 KNEASVLI
+798 KSEATSLTA
-806 ESLSVEEKA
+806 SLSANEKA
-815 ELVRLTGGDCNIM
+815 ELVRLAGGDYNIM

-834 EYLWRKKNRIALKG
+834 EYLWRKKNKRKLKG
-848 IADDIRDA
+848 LSDDIRKA
-856 EYRAFQSITD
+856 
-866 KGSPYPYGTMPDI
+866 
-879 REIPLAET
+879 
-887 NPEGKE
+887 
-893 SDEEYKAFVATQNT
+893 EYKAFCAVTDN
-907 EKSYSSGT
+907 KNPYSSGT
-915 MPISHGI
+915 TLISQEI
-922 PAAEATISSKEGK
+922 PFAGATINSKERK
-935 ESSYDTDGSTISPVI
+935 SSSYGTDGSTISPVI
-950 AEYLMARA
+950 AEYLMVRV
-958 AGKRQDGAGYERK
+958 AGKSQDSAGDEKGTASSCR
-971 RAAGSGKS
+971 SS
-979 PAATLEIAPS
+979 QAATLEIPPS
-989 RHEHIELEKPHRMG
+989 RHERIDLEEPHKMG
-1003 EALRNSLEGLSEMRI
+1003 VALRNSLEELSEMRI

-1028 MNANYEHDKA
+1028 MNANYEHDRA
-1038 VLAKTDPMFARNQ
+1038 VLAKTDPMFARNL
-1051 FLDIGHADGSG
+1051 FHDVGHAEGSG
-1062 EPLSRKIQKTENEI
+1062 ELLDKRTANKIVMSKCDEEI
-1076 SNIMQTE
+1076 SKIME
-1083 IRGDII
+1083 AK

>member
-48 KLCEEQAVSSGM
+48 KLCEEQAVLSGM

-143 KNSITRNF
+143 KNSITWNF

-172 SKKGWSAGYD
+172 SKKGWRAGYD

-197 GAASGRKSVHGIRL
+197 VAASGRESVHGIRL

-273 VSPTVGKAEKK
+273 VSPKAGKLEKK
-284 KLVAEYNR
+284 KLVAEYKR
-292 VLGDIISENV
+292 VLGDLISENA

-315 KKQNE
+315 QKQDE
-320 QKRLHVE
+320 QKRLHIE

-351 LRDSLETGKASIAL
+351 LKESLETGKASIAL
-365 DISLFEDAATCG
+365 DISLFEDAAACG
-377 FTEEEYSAI
+377 FTEEEYATI
-386 RKNMESLKKA
+386 RKSLEPLEKA
-396 DREKFKHACAVL
+396 DQEKFKHACAVL
-408 GTEWNRYG
+408 GTEWKDKDSDRKSMVEY
-416 QGGNSKAE
+416 
-424 CIRKIYEYISRGT
+424 IRKIYEYIYRGT
-437 DADFCHEMSLRE
+437 EAEICHEESLRDV
-449 MLSHKQEAATMEDVL
+449 LSRTQEASAMEDVL
-464 ADVESYIPEE
+464 SDVESYIPEE

-516 MSVRELLNYAIKS
+516 MSVRELLDYAIKS
-529 CGGTLPKASYAPPAI
+529 CGGTLPRASYAPPAI

-553 SQDAEDKR
+553 SQDAGDRR
-561 IYIEEKVS
+561 IYIEEKIS
-569 TLVAELLG
+569 SLAARLLEVAV
-577 SAAPEKDVPVEQLI
+577 PEKEVPFEQLI
-591 KMRRNLSGTEE
+591 KPRRDLSGAEE
-602 NKAVV
+602 NKPVV
-607 AIGNINERKGFE
+607 AIGNMKEKTSSRSMIPGRK
-619 PVYDTG
+619 
-625 AEADINNAVL
+625 
-635 LILRKLY
+635 
-642 VPKSGGKDSLRK
+642 
-654 QPELK
+654 
-659 KELLEIAEKA
+659 
-669 RIGEDFIKAVSERFS
+669 
-684 VCYDIQD
+684 
-691 ETARRFLETAYPAGT
+691 
-706 ADMLAEYA
+706 
-714 GEFQRM
+714 
-720 AEKAASKDGAASPLI
+720 
-735 RTIHGIYRQIA
+735 
-746 PENAAAE
+746 
-753 KVRLPPGARP
+753 
-763 MAGKTGAEKGL
+763 
-774 EEIKAMRTRVK
+774 
-785 AESPEMSVLSGEE
+785 
-798 KNEASVLI
+798 
-806 ESLSVEEKA
+806 
-815 ELVRLTGGDCNIM
+815 
-828 TPLLIR
+828 
-834 EYLWRKKNRIALKG
+834 
-848 IADDIRDA
+848 
-856 EYRAFQSITD
+856 
-866 KGSPYPYGTMPDI
+866 
-879 REIPLAET
+879 
-887 NPEGKE
+887 
-893 SDEEYKAFVATQNT
+893 
-907 EKSYSSGT
+907 
-915 MPISHGI
+915 PI
-922 PAAEATISSKEGK
+922 
-935 ESSYDTDGSTISPVI
+935 
-950 AEYLMARA
+950 
-958 AGKRQDGAGYERK
+958 
-971 RAAGSGKS
+971 
-979 PAATLEIAPS
+979 
-989 RHEHIELEKPHRMG
+989 
-1003 EALRNSLEGLSEMRI
+1003 
-1018 PAGKADPMAI
+1018 
-1028 MNANYEHDKA
+1028 
-1038 VLAKTDPMFARNQ
+1038 
-1051 FLDIGHADGSG
+1051 
-1062 EPLSRKIQKTENEI
+1062 
-1076 SNIMQTE
+1076 
-1083 IRGDII
+1083 

>member
-26 RKYAESMM
+26 RKYAESMV
-34 NDAKGDAALRESAR
+34 DGAKGDAALRESAR

-172 SKKGWSAGYD
+172 SKKGWRAGYD

-226 LINPVILWYLALGN
+226 LINPVILWYLASGN

-247 SDTASMVKEIKAQ
+247 SDTASMAEEIKTR

-273 VSPTVGKAEKK
+273 VSPKAGKPEKK
-284 KLVAEYNR
+284 KLVAEYKR
-292 VLGDIISENV
+292 VLGDIISENA
-302 GTVSADKAMSVIA
+302 GTVSAEKAMSIIA
-315 KKQNE
+315 QKQDE
-320 QKRLHVE
+320 QKRLYVE
-327 QELSAIQEKIDAIE
+327 QKLSAIQEKIDAIE

-351 LRDSLETGKASIAL
+351 LRDSLEAGKASIAL
-365 DISLFEDAATCG
+365 DISLSEDAATCG

-416 QGGNSKAE
+416 QGGNIKAE
-424 CIRKIYEYISRGT
+424 CIRKIYEYIFRGT
-437 DADFCHEMSLRE
+437 DAEFCHEMSLRE
-449 MLSHKQEAATMEDVL
+449 MLLRTQEASTIEDVL
-464 ADVESYIPEE
+464 ADVESYIPEA
-474 NRETV
+474 NRESA
-479 REYLLSVPGQ
+479 REYLLSVPEQ
-489 KPEVKHK
+489 KPELKHK

-516 MSVRELLNYAIKS
+516 MSVRELLDYAIKS
-529 CGGTLPKASYAPPAI
+529 CGGTLPRASYAPPAI

-553 SQDAEDKR
+553 SQNAGDRR

-569 TLVAELLG
+569 SLASRLLEVAV
-577 SAAPEKDVPVEQLI
+577 PEKEVPIEQLI
-591 KMRRNLSGTEE
+591 KTRRDLSGAEE
-602 NKAVV
+602 NKPVV
-607 AIGNINERKGFE
+607 AIGNINERKDFE

-625 AEADINNAVL
+625 AEADISDTVL

-642 VPKSGGKDSLRK
+642 IPKSGGKDSTRK
-654 QPELK
+654 LLELK
-659 KELLEIAEKA
+659 KELLEIAEKNGS
-669 RIGEDFIKAVSERFS
+669 REDFIKAVSERFS
-684 VCYDIQD
+684 IRYDIQD
-691 ETARRFLETAYPAGT
+691 ETARRFLETAYLAGT
-706 ADMLAEYA
+706 ADILAEYA
-714 GEFQRM
+714 EELQRM
-720 AEKAASKDGAASPLI
+720 PENEASKSGTASPLM
-735 RTIHGIYRQIA
+735 RTIPGVYRQIDL
-746 PENAAAE
+746 EDAATE
-753 KVRLPPGARP
+753 KVRLPPGTRP

-774 EEIKAMRTRVK
+774 EEIKAMRTRAR
-785 AESPEMSVLSGEE
+785 AEKPEMSMLSEEE
-798 KNEASVLI
+798 KKEASVLI
-806 ESLSVEEKA
+806 ESLTAEERA
-815 ELVRLTGGDCNIM
+815 ELIHLTGGDYNTM
-828 TPLLIR
+828 TPLLIK
-834 EYLWRKKNRIALKG
+834 EYLWRKKNGRKLKG
-848 IADDIRDA
+848 IADDIREA
-856 EYRAFQSITD
+856 EYRTFQSITD
-866 KGSPYPYGTMPDI
+866 KGSPYPYGTMP
-879 REIPLAET
+879 
-887 NPEGKE
+887 
-893 SDEEYKAFVATQNT
+893 
-907 EKSYSSGT
+907 
-915 MPISHGI
+915 ISHGI
-922 PAAEATISSKEGK
+922 PAAEATLSGK
-935 ESSYDTDGSTISPVI
+935 ERKSSSYGTARNSISPVI
-950 AEYLMARA
+950 AEYLMARV
-958 AGKRQDGAGYERK
+958 AGKSQDGAGDERK

-979 PAATLEIAPS
+979 PAATLEIPPS
-989 RHEHIELEKPHRMG
+989 RHERIELEEPHRMG
-1003 EALRNSLEGLSEMRI
+1003 EALRNSLEELSEMRI

-1028 MNANYEHDKA
+1028 MNANYEHDRA
-1038 VLAKTDPMFARNQ
+1038 VLAKTDPMSAKNQ
-1051 FLDIGHADGSG
+1051 FLDVGHADGNG
-1062 EPLSRKIQKTENEI
+1062 ELTEREIQKIVEKQRDKLFENLL
-1076 SNIMQTE
+1076 
-1083 IRGDII
+1083 RK

>member
-11 TDRFSQIA
+11 TNRFSQIA

-26 RKYAESMM
+26 RKYAESMA
-34 NDAKGDAALRESAR
+34 DGAKGDAALRVAAR
-48 KLCEEQAVSSGM
+48 KLCEEQAVLSGM
-60 RSQGE
+60 RIQGE
-65 SFINIDAEFFTDGEL
+65 TFINIDTEFFTDGEL
-80 SEARLGRF
+80 SEAKLGRF

-131 PVSMKEAESERE
+131 PVPMREAESERQ
-143 KNSITRNF
+143 KNRITRNF

-182 ENHVW
+182 ENQIW

-197 GAASGRKSVHGIRL
+197 DTASDRKSARGIQL
-211 VKTDNGCMLYDIGKI
+211 VKTDSGCMLYDIGKI
-226 LINPVILWYLALGN
+226 LINPVILWYLASGN

-273 VSPTVGKAEKK
+273 VSPTVVKAEKK
-284 KLVAEYNR
+284 KLVAEYKR
-292 VLGDIISENV
+292 VLGDIVSENA

-341 RAKPGITAGE
+341 RAKPVITAGE
-351 LRDSLETGKASIAL
+351 LRESLETGKASIAL
-365 DISLFEDAATCG
+365 DISLSEDAVACG

-408 GTEWNRYG
+408 GTEWKDKDSDRKSMVEY
-416 QGGNSKAE
+416 
-424 CIRKIYEYISRGT
+424 IRKIYEYIYRGT
-437 DADFCHEMSLRE
+437 DAEICHEESLKDV
-449 MLSHKQEAATMEDVL
+449 LSRTQEASAMEDVL
-464 ADVESYIPEE
+464 ADIESYIPEE
-474 NRETV
+474 NMETV

-516 MSVRELLNYAIKS
+516 MSVRELLDYAIKS
-529 CGGTLPKASYAPPAI
+529 CGGTLPRASYTPPAI

-553 SQDAEDKR
+553 SQDAGDKR
-561 IYIEEKVS
+561 IYIEEKVC
-569 TLVAELLG
+569 TLVAGLLG
-577 SAAPEKDVPVEQLI
+577 SVAPEKEVPVEQLM
-591 KMRRNLSGTEE
+591 KPRRDLFGAEE
-602 NKAVV
+602 NKPVV
-607 AIGNINERKGFE
+607 AIGNMNERKDFE

-625 AEADINNAVL
+625 AEAGLNDSVL
-635 LILRKLY
+635 LILKKLY
-642 VPKSGGKDSLRK
+642 MPKSGGKDSPRK
-654 QPELK
+654 LPELK
-659 KELLEIAEKA
+659 KELLEIAEKNGS
-669 RIGEDFIKAVSERFS
+669 GEDFIKAVSERFR
-684 VCYDIQD
+684 VRYDIQD
-691 ETARRFLETAYPAGT
+691 ETGRRCLEAAYPAGT
-706 ADMLAEYA
+706 ADILAEYA
-714 GEFQRM
+714 GELQRM
-720 AEKAASKDGAASPLI
+720 HEKAALKDGADSQLI
-735 RTIHGIYRQIA
+735 RTIPGIYRQIDL
-746 PENAAAE
+746 EDAAAE
-753 KVRLPPGARP
+753 KVRLPLGARP

-806 ESLSVEEKA
+806 ESLSAEEKA

-834 EYLWRKKNRIALKG
+834 EYLWRKKNGRKLKG
-848 IADDIRDA
+848 ISDDIREA
-856 EYRAFQSITD
+856 EYRAFLLSPD
-866 KGSPYPYGTMPDI
+866 EGNPYPYGTMPI
-879 REIPLAET
+879 L
-887 NPEGKE
+887 
-893 SDEEYKAFVATQNT
+893 
-907 EKSYSSGT
+907 
-915 MPISHGI
+915 HGI
-922 PAAEATISSKEGK
+922 PAAEATLSGK
-935 ESSYDTDGSTISPVI
+935 ERKSSSYGTDGSTISPVI
-950 AEYLMARA
+950 AEYLMARV
-958 AGKRQDGAGYERK
+958 AGKSQDGAGDERK

-979 PAATLEIAPS
+979 PAATLEIPPS
-989 RHEHIELEKPHRMG
+989 RHERIELEEPHRMG
-1003 EALRNSLEGLSEMRI
+1003 EALRNSLEELSEMRI

-1028 MNANYEHDKA
+1028 MNANYEHDRA
-1038 VLAKTDPMFARNQ
+1038 VLAKTDPMSARNL
-1051 FLDIGHADGSG
+1051 FHDVGHAAGSG
-1062 EPLSRKIQKTENEI
+1062 ESLSRKIQKTENEI